1 MLVDFF
7 KGFVN
12 LFYPNICAVCGNDLV
27 KGEEALCLSCLY
39 KLPLTRFWDEPDNA
53 VAQTFWGRVNIESA
67 CAYFFFVKGSNYQQ
81 LLHKL
86 KYKGEKH
93 IGISLG
99 KQLGSVLAKS
109 DLYNGIDYVVPVP
122 LHDRKLRI
130 RGYNQAEVIAQGVSQ
145 TYNAKLLNNVLVRT
159 EFTQTQ
165 TKKSREER
173 AQNVAQ
179 AFAVNAPEVLSQKH
193 ILLIDDVVT
202 TGATLEACANKLL
215 VSTDC
220 KVSVAA
226 LAYAASG

>member
-7 KGFVN
+7 KGFAN
-12 LFYPNICAVCGNDLV
+12 LFYPNTCAVCDNDLV
-27 KGEEALCLSCLY
+27 KGEDALCLGCLY
-39 KLPLTRFWDEPDNA
+39 KLPLTRFWNERDNA
-53 VAQTFWGRVNIESA
+53 VAQTFWGRVDIENA
-67 CAYFFFVKGSNYQQ
+67 CAYFFFAKGSNYQQ

-86 KYKGEKH
+86 KYKGEKQ

-109 DLYNGIDYVVPVP
+109 DLYSGIDYVVPVP
-122 LHDRKLRI
+122 LHNKKLRI
-130 RGYNQAEVIAQGVSQ
+130 RGYNQAEVIAQGVCQ
-145 TYNAKLLNNVLVRT
+145 AYNAKLLTNVLVRT

-165 TKKSREER
+165 TKKTREER

-179 AFAVNAPEVLSQKH
+179 AFAVNAPEIFSHKH

-202 TGATLEACANKLL
+202 TGATLEACASKLL
-215 VSTDC
+215 VSAGC
-220 KVSVAA
+220 KVSVAT